1 MLILEWQTDN
11 MSGHSKWATIKRAK
25 ATIDAKKGAIFTK
38 LSNIITV
45 AAKEKGGDLDTNFAL
60 RLAVEK
66 AKQAN
71 MPKDNIEKAIKR
83 GTGELEGGQILELIY
98 EGFGPEKSQF
108 IVKSLTDNKNR
119 SASQIRH
126 LFTKYGGSLG
136 SVLWNFEQK
145 GVVRIS
151 EINFKVSN
159 LELDLIEN
167 GAQDIIEED
176 EGITIYTNVED
187 LNKLKTFLDK
197 KEINTESAD
206 IEHVAKEEQNVEGE
220 TKEKIENFINELDD
234 CEDVSD
240 YYTNVSL

>member
-1 MLILEWQTDN
+1 

-25 ATIDAKKGAIFTK
+25 AAVDAKKGAIFTK
-38 LSNIITV
+38 LSNIITI
-45 AAKEKGGDLDTNFAL
+45 AAKEKGGDLETNFAL
-60 RLAVEK
+60 RLAADK

-83 GTGELEGGQILELIY
+83 GTGELEGGQIVELIY

-119 SASQIRH
+119 SAASVRH
-126 LFTKYGGSLG
+126 IFTKYGGSLG

-145 GVVRIS
+145 GVIRIS
-151 EINFKVSN
+151 DLGIRISD

-176 EGITIYTNVED
+176 EGITIYTNIED
-187 LNKLKTFLDK
+187 LNKLKIFLDK
-197 KEINTESAD
+197 KKIATESAD
-206 IEHVAKEEQNVEGE
+206 IEYVAKEEQKIEE
-220 TKEKIENFINELDD
+220 EAKEKIENFINELEE

-240 YYTNVSL
+240 YYTNVNI